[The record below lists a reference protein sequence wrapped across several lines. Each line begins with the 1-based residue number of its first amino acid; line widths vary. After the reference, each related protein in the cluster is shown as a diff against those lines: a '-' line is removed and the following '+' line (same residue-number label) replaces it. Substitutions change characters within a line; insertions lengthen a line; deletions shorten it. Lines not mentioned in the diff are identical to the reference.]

1 MDAMQEF
8 KLRMQL
14 MDGKEIRFGTNHPGN
29 DKKELVKKA
38 IESLQQYL
46 KNMEDHPE
54 DYTEA
59 DPDPWFTIS
68 VELLKV
74 KKPLDL

>member
-1 MDAMQEF
+1 MDAMQEL

-14 MDGKEIRFGTNHPGN
+14 MEGKEFRFGCNNPGN
-29 DKKELVKKA
+29 DKKELVKKT

-54 DYTEA
+54 DYTET
-59 DPDPWFTIS
+59 DPDPWFTLS
-68 VELLKV
+68 VELFKV
-74 KKPLDL
+74 KKPLGL